1 MITLDT
7 CALVCW
13 LSGQKD
19 LSQAANEAID
29 RELDGGDILISA
41 ISALEIAEY
50 VDDGRLGLSMDTRSW
65 LSTVVSMEGVRMI
78 PVDTEIAFRA
88 ATLSSAL
95 SSHQRLI
102 VATARTFGGAL
113 VTPDAK
119 VRALTHVET
128 IW

>member
-7 CALVCW
+7 FALVCW
-13 LSGQKD
+13 LSGQKA
-19 LSQAANEAID
+19 LSQAAHEAIG
-29 RELDGGDILISA
+29 RELDGGEILISA

-88 ATLSSAL
+88 ATLPAAL
-95 SSHQRLI
+95 SSYQRLI
-102 VATARTFGGAL
+102 VATVRTFGGAL
-113 VTPDAK
+113 VTSDAK
-119 VRALTHVET
+119 VGPLSYVET